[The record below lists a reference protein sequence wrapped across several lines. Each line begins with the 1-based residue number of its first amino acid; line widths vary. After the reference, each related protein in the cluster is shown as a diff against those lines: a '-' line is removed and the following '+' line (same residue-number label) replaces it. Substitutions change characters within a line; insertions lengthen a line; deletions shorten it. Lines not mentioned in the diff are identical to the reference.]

1 MSRFGKFGF
10 TLIELL
16 IVVAIIA
23 ILAAIA
29 VPNFLEAQV
38 RSKIARVRA
47 DARSAATG
55 LEAYM
60 VDYNDYP
67 QHTVP
72 SGANPYNYLFI
83 QYATTLSTPVA
94 YMTTTML
101 SDPFVALKTAAPEI
115 VGGTAPDWKPTLLYF
130 TYNNFWS
137 IGCYRSFMGQDFTRK
152 GFSVFS
158 NGPVRDKW
166 AGFEHIPFV
175 LNVGPYTSGE
185 GVRAWCDP
193 IYDATNGTNSRG
205 GIGRFG
211 GDLRVQQ
218 SL

>member
-1 MSRFGKFGF
+1 MFTRDQSGF

-38 RSKIARVRA
+38 RAKISRVKA

-67 QHTVP
+67 QHSVP
-72 SGANPYNYLFI
+72 SGANPYSYLFI
-83 QYATTLSTPVA
+83 EYATVLSTPVA

-101 SDPFVALKTAAPEI
+101 ADPFVALKTAAPEEI
-115 VGGTAPDWKPTLLYF
+115 MGQTPPDWKPTLLYF

-137 IGCYRSFMGQDFTRK
+137 IGCFRNHMGQDFTRK

-166 AGFEHIPFV
+166 SGFEMIPFV
-175 LNVGPYTSGE
+175 LNVGPYSANIL
-185 GVRAWCDP
+185 VSVWCDP
-193 IYDATNGTNSRG
+193 IYDATNGTNSQG

-211 GDLRVQQ
+211 GDLRVP
-218 SL
+218 

>member
-1 MSRFGKFGF
+1 MSTKEQSGF

-67 QHTVP
+67 QHQYP
-72 SGANPYNYLFI
+72 SGVNAYNYLFI
-83 QYATTLSTPVA
+83 QYASTLTSPVA

-101 SDPFVALKTAAPEI
+101 SDPFVAFKTAAPEI

-137 IGCYRSFMGQDFTRK
+137 IGCYTNFMGHDFTRK

-166 AGFEHIPFV
+166 SGFEHIPFV
-175 LNVGPYTSGE
+175 LNVGPYQSLT
-185 GVRAWCDP
+185 VWCDAV
-193 IYDATNGTNSRG
+193 YDATNGTNSQG

-211 GDLRVQQ
+211 GDLQVQQ